1 MTKKT
6 PKDTLNTDLDV
17 DMIDMMETDTRLPEI
32 EEVYAPVNQLH
43 VPDEAKRKFQAEGFS
58 LQWIRIYSG
67 ISGEFDVSNIQKKE
81 AAGFTFVKRSEI
93 PGLTSGMS
101 GLFKKEAKDPTSE
114 LYIIGDLALA
124 KIPTEKVIA
133 KRKYIE
139 QQTRARNRAIIDD
152 LRKNSVMPDAS
163 RGEEFKTT
171 RSRGPNS
178 RDVGFGE

>member
-1 MTKKT
+1 
-6 PKDTLNTDLDV
+6 
-17 DMIDMMETDTRLPEI
+17 
-32 EEVYAPVNQLH
+32 
-43 VPDEAKRKFQAEGFS
+43 
-58 LQWIRIYSG
+58 
-67 ISGEFDVSNIQKKE
+67 
-81 AAGFTFVKRSEI
+81 
-93 PGLTSGMS
+93 MS

-124 KIPTEKVIA
+124 KIPTERVIA